1 MDLVISIALLGM
13 AMVLCVFV
21 FFSVRMPVEP
31 AWAEEWLVANV
42 WCVAIT
48 GLLAFGFAFG
58 VKFVVD
64 FDSQTFGWREGILI
78 FGFSAVY
85 FVLMHLMTPLRRSA
99 SLAGQAQAMGD
110 LKIEQPTAI
119 HGARPESSDGG
130 RKTATPGLRKAA

>member
-78 FGFSAVY
+78 VGFSAVY
-85 FVLMHLMTPLRRSA
+85 CVLIRLMSPLRQSVEPA
-99 SLAGQAQAMGD
+99 NQTATDSLGNAQPM
-110 LKIEQPTAI
+110 AI
-119 HGARPESSDGG
+119 HEVLPASSGSG
-130 RKTATPGLRKAA
+130 QRTPTPGLRKAA